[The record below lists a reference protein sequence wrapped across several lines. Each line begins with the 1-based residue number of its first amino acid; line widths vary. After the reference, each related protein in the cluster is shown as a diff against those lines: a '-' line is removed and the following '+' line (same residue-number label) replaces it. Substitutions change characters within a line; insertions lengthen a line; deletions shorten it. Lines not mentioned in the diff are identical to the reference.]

1 MKSKLLITA
10 LLLFT
15 LNIFAQNVPS
25 YVPTNGLVGWWPFN
39 GNANDE
45 SGNGN
50 NGVVYGATL
59 TSDRLGNTNKSYSF
73 SSVPNRIEI
82 GNTLSPSTQI
92 GSPNSSWS
100 ASAWINKNNS
110 TGTLAISDY
119 NSIAGNT
126 NPGENDMT
134 MAIHLQVYQN
144 YANVGLRS
152 NNVDYNVS
160 GGQVSNSQWHHI
172 AFTADNGIL
181 KLYFDG
187 SIVGQTIYI
196 SSSNFY
202 EAPFYRIGASMW
214 NGNYGP
220 STGIIDEVGI
230 WNRALTQQEITALY
244 NAQTCNSSSN
254 IITADGPTT
263 FCAGNSV
270 NLKSDVVG
278 GTYQWKKNGVN
289 VSSNGTS
296 RTYKATAT
304 GSYTCVATCNGT
316 ALTSNAI
323 QVTSKTNAAI
333 TVTTTGATSFCVGDS
348 VTLNCTNLGSNYSV
362 QWYRTNVSMENAT
375 NYTQVVKQPGTY
387 KVVSKNLTTGCSRIS
402 SSSVVVAVN
411 CRLANPDVIAVENDL
426 NDESARTL
434 REDMPET
441 IRIYPNPNDGSFTFE
456 FQTDTE
462 GAGDLQI
469 INMMG
474 QSIYNA
480 NVTATNGFVQ
490 HQINLG
496 DQFEKGLY
504 IVRYTLNGKQYD
516 RKLMLK

>member
-1 MKSKLLITA
+1 MQGNATFALDRYSIANSSYAGDLTSGADIT
-10 LLLFT
+10 T
-15 LNIFAQNVPS
+15 LNNFPFGNSERTISLWFQNNTPYPGGNRQLFS
-25 YVPTNGLVGWWPFN
+25 YG
-39 GNANDE
+39 D
-45 SGNGN
+45 
-50 NGVVYGATL
+50 
-59 TSDRLGNTNKSYSF
+59 
-73 SSVPNRIEI
+73 
-82 GNTLSPSTQI
+82 
-92 GSPNSSWS
+92 
-100 ASAWINKNNS
+100 NNS
-110 TGTLAISDY
+110 GGRFGLYMDGT
-119 NSIAGNT
+119 SIGVEHVGGARRCAYTPDGIWHNFTVTYPASGMGT
-126 NPGENDMT
+126 NDIM
-134 MAIHLQVYQN
+134 
-144 YANVGLRS
+144 
-152 NNVDYNVS
+152 
-160 GGQVSNSQWHHI
+160 
-172 AFTADNGIL
+172 
-181 KLYFDG
+181 LYFDG
-187 SIVGQTIYI
+187 VLQT
-196 SSSNFY
+196 SSNLNPVSSLNTANSY
-202 EAPFYRIGASMW
+202 IHWIGTLGFSPGWLYAFS
-214 NGNYGP
+214 GK
-220 STGIIDEVGI
+220 IDDIGI

-254 IITADGPTT
+254 TITADGPTT

-323 QVTSKTNAAI
+323 QVTSKTNAGI
-333 TVTTTGATSFCVGDS
+333 TVTATGATSFCVGDS

-362 QWYRTNVSMENAT
+362 QWYRTNISMENAT

-411 CRLANPDVIAVENDL
+411 CRLTNPDVIAVENDL

-456 FQTDTE
+456 FQTETE

-480 NVTATNGFVQ
+480 NVTATNGTVQ

-496 DQFEKGLY
+496 DPFEKGLY
-504 IVRYTLNGKQYD
+504 IVRYTLNGEQYD